1 MMVLVMMIHRSSLD
15 KNNIEQ
21 KGTNLFCFFSQKYKS
36 NKKEGKNKMSKE
48 DLQLKLKEYE
58 QDKKDVD
65 ARIKS
70 LEFSLYISKQNQ
82 EYLKKRNY

>member
-1 MMVLVMMIHRSSLD
+1 
-15 KNNIEQ
+15 
-21 KGTNLFCFFSQKYKS
+21 
-36 NKKEGKNKMSKE
+36 MSKE

-82 EYLKKRNY
+82 EYLKREITRVEVDIENYDMEICFA

>member
-1 MMVLVMMIHRSSLD
+1 
-15 KNNIEQ
+15 
-21 KGTNLFCFFSQKYKS
+21 
-36 NKKEGKNKMSKE
+36 MSKE

-82 EYLKKRNY
+82 EYLKREITRVEVDIENYDMEVCFA